1 MSLMSYNSS
10 EDGAQT
16 PETVTE
22 SLKSIHLNN
31 RETVEN
37 AGEKIQKVNP
47 VLALPSMFVWCLR
60 CAVLIRIDYPA
71 GHKIEQGILP
81 CKPGESLFF
90 STVCSNCLELQYAG
104 TENRYNSLAS
114 RSQLIDRNEEAVYIS
129 PQCVEQCRAF
139 EKARSL
145 TQILCEYL
153 IESIYGSSMLYH
165 ASIKKIYNLCDAKC
179 RLRTVVTDQRRTED
193 YENFMVAGFM

>member
-1 MSLMSYNSS
+1 MSHSSS

-22 SLKSIHLNN
+22 SLKIIHLND
-31 RETVEN
+31 RETVDC
-37 AGEKIQKVNP
+37 AGETNQKVKP

-60 CAVLIRIDYPA
+60 CAVLIRIDYPV
-71 GHKIEQGILP
+71 GHRIEEGILP
-81 CKPGESLFF
+81 CKPGESIFF
-90 STVCSNCLELQYAG
+90 STVCSNCLELQDAG
-104 TENRYNSLAS
+104 TEDSYNSLAS
-114 RSQLIDRNEEAVYIS
+114 RSQLIDRTEEAVYIS
-129 PQCVEQCRAF
+129 PHCVEQCSAF
-139 EKARSL
+139 EKATSL

-153 IESIYGSSMLYH
+153 IEPIYGSTMLYH

-179 RLRTVVTDQRRTED
+179 RLRTVVTDRRRTED